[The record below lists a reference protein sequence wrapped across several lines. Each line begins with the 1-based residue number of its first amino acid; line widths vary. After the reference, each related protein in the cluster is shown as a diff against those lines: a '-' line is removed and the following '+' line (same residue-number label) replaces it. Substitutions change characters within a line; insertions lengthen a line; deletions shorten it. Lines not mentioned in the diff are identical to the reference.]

1 MLQLLK
7 IIFGV
12 NDISILSLQVVKNVD
27 GVVLKNWWSEL
38 STERLHYLC
47 EVLRITLSTFQY
59 KVRLGAQRESRA
71 GQEGDDGSRGN
82 VGRRSH
88 LMCIN

>member
-1 MLQLLK
+1 M
-7 IIFGV
+7 
-12 NDISILSLQVVKNVD
+12 VKNVD

-59 KVRLGAQRESRA
+59 KVRLGGRQESLA
-71 GQEGDDGSRGN
+71 VEDGEDDSNGN
-82 VGRRSH
+82 LGRRSH
-88 LMCIN
+88 P